1 MNKRLYIGALV
12 LLFSCTLLIAEEAV
26 QATVQETAL
35 QESVTTETAVEADY
49 EKKDLYT
56 LTYKFPLEKEI
67 FYQMNMDKED
77 EFNIGGRNVTSENK
91 TMLYLTQLFES
102 VDGEGNGTG
111 KLFYLKGWQD
121 GQRIFPQEKIVSV
134 KMSPKGDVLESA
146 GLQEVAAEFLK
157 VAQRSL
163 AVYIPGF
170 DRIPL
175 KIDLTKMPSNTFN
188 PFLQSFI
195 LPLPEKPVGVGEKW
209 HKGDQNVGEVEF
221 TLEKVDGG
229 KAYIKMNAESRNGKM
244 EGNAVFD
251 IEQGILIS
259 QKAKTETDASGKI
272 VERIAKKVETPDKS
286 QPVNVPTKTRLII
299 GVTLME

>member
-1 MNKRLYIGALV
+1 MNKKLFIAAFALF
-12 LLFSCTLLIAEEAV
+12 FSCTLLIAEE
-26 QATVQETAL
+26 TGQETAAEAVS
-35 QESVTTETAVEADY
+35 QESVTAETEISAEN
-49 EKKDLYT
+49 EKKELYD
-56 LTYKFPLEKEI
+56 LTYKFPLGKEI
-67 FYQMNMDKED
+67 FYQMNMDKAD

-134 KMSPKGDVLESA
+134 KMSSKGEVLESA

-157 VAQRSL
+157 VVQRSL

-195 LPLPEKPVGVGEKW
+195 LPLPEKPVAAGDKW
-209 HKGDQNVGEVEF
+209 YKGDQNVGEVEF
-221 TLEKVDGG
+221 TLEKVDEN

-251 IEQGILIS
+251 IKQGIIVS
-259 QKAKTETDASGKI
+259 QKAKTETDASGRI
-272 VERIAKKVETPDKS
+272 VERIAKEVETPDKS

-299 GVTLME
+299 SMNLME